1 MNSVTIGIILI
12 AIMLVLLFIGVPI
25 GACMA
30 ISAFLGMVFV
40 LTPNA
45 ALLKMA
51 SSPFETMT
59 SYTYAVMPLFMLM
72 AMLIST
78 TGIGRDLYDFF
89 YRTVGRLR
97 GGLAMAT
104 VLACGIFA
112 AISSSTSATA
122 LTIGLIALPE
132 MRRAKYGDSLATG
145 SVAAGGTLG
154 ILIPPSGIFIIYGI
168 MTQQSISRLFI
179 AGIIPGIILIAL
191 FCGSIAL
198 VCRKNPAA
206 GPAGPKFSGKEML
219 QALGKC
225 IDVIILLVVV
235 MGGMFASFFTPSEA
249 AAVGC
254 AGAIVITLARR
265 RLTWKNFKEAIHG
278 TLKASGIVYMIM
290 IGAFILNYFMA
301 LTNIPTA
308 LANFIMDMGLS
319 KTMVCVAIIIVY
331 LILGCFLDALA
342 MILLTMPVFFPIIQ
356 AMSIDPIWFGV
367 IVTLSVGM
375 ACLTPPVGMNVYVVK
390 GIAKHVPIDKIF
402 GGAMP
407 FLACQL
413 ILVVLMFLF
422 PQMATWLPSLISG

>member
-1 MNSVTIGIILI
+1 MSPVTIGILLI
-12 AIMLVLLFIGVPI
+12 AVMLVLLFIGVPI
-25 GACMA
+25 GTGMA
-30 ISAFLGMVFV
+30 ISAFLGMILVIS
-40 LTPNA
+40 PNA
-45 ALLKMA
+45 AVLKMA

-78 TGIGRDLYDFF
+78 TGVGSDLYEFF

-132 MRRAKYGDSLATG
+132 MRRNRYSDSLATG

-168 MTQQSISRLFI
+168 MTQQSISKLFI

-198 VCRKNPAA
+198 VCRRNQNA
-206 GPAGPKFSGKEML
+206 GPAGPKFSAKEVL
-219 QALGKC
+219 QSLGKC
-225 IDVIILLVVV
+225 IDVIILLVIV
-235 MGGMFASFFTPSEA
+235 MGGLFASFFTPSEA

-254 AGAIVITLARR
+254 AGAILITLIRK

-308 LANFIMDMGLS
+308 LANFIMSMGLS
-319 KTMVCVAIIIVY
+319 KTLVCVAIIIVY

-342 MILLTMPVFFPIIQ
+342 MILLTMPVFYPLIQ
-356 AMSIDPIWFGV
+356 AMNIDPIWFGV

-375 ACLTPPVGMNVYVVK
+375 ACLTPPVGMNVYVIK

-407 FLACQL
+407 FLICQV
-413 ILVVLMFLF
+413 ILVVLMFLI
-422 PQMATWLPSLISG
+422 PGMATWLPSLIKG